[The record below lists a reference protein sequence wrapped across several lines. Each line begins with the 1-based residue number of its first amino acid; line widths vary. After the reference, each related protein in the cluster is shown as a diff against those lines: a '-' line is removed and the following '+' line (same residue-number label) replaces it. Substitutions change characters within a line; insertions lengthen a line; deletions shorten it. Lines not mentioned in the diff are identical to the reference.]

1 MTARSAFPT
10 LSVVRAP
17 VRVRERD
24 EREGEDEEESDAA
37 LVAGVRAGSVAC
49 KERLY
54 RRHVAYVGGMAARM
68 LRSIDQSE
76 DVVQDSFVI
85 AFSKMD
91 SLREPAAFRGWLAQ
105 IAVSQVHRRLS
116 RQRLLRFLGLDRG
129 LDDAPLDELARDDTT
144 AEVRSEL
151 AALDLVLQELPPR
164 QRIAWMLRYVEG
176 EPLEAVAEAC
186 DCSLATAKRWIAA
199 GDERVKAH
207 VRLATREEP
216 S

>member
-1 MTARSAFPT
+1 MIARPAFPM
-10 LSVVRAP
+10 LSVVRATP
-17 VRVRERD
+17 RPEF
-24 EREGEDEEESDAA
+24 EEAEGVSDAA
-37 LVAGVRAGSVAC
+37 LVAGVREGRIEC
-49 KERLY
+49 KEQLY
-54 RRHVAYVGGMAARM
+54 RRHVAYVAGMAACM
-68 LRSIDQSE
+68 LRSVDLSE

-91 SLREPAAFRGWLAQ
+91 SLREPAAFRGWLAS
-105 IAVSQVHRRLS
+105 IAVSQVHRRLT
-116 RQRLLRFLGLDRG
+116 RQRLLRILGLDRG
-129 LDDAPLDELARDDTT
+129 LDDAPLDELARDDCT

-186 DCSLATAKRWIAA
+186 ACSLATAKRWIAA
-199 GDERVKAH
+199 GDTRVQAH
-207 VRLATREEP
+207 VRLATRNEP

>member
-1 MTARSAFPT
+1 MIARSAFPK
-10 LSVVRAP
+10 LEVVRAP
-17 VRVRERD
+17 VRVREP
-24 EREGEDEEESDAA
+24 REEVEESDAD
-37 LVAGVRAGSVAC
+37 LVAGVRAGRLAC

-68 LRSIDQSE
+68 LRSIDLSE

-186 DCSLATAKRWIAA
+186 ECSLATAKRWIAA